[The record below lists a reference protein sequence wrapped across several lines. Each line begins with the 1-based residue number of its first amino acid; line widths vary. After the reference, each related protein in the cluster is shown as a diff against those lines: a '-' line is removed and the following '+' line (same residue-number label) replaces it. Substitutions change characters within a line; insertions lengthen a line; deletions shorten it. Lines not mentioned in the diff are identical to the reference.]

1 MWSFVLLKHNLPFVT
16 IFLELLR
23 FDDSSNLDSSHPNHN
38 MKKVNEEL
46 MKRYGFSRETSQ
58 NLFEIYDNF
67 NIYVREIEFV
77 NDSKTLTIEDLNKSD
92 SLFPNISSID
102 IMTQM
107 VPYGEDLNKFF
118 PNKSSDTQNAAFN
131 KNPEISATIPEASNL
146 GGNPKLVRRESIKG
160 TEENKGV
167 SYKIINSLYDSL
179 IYIGDL
185 GFALRVA
192 ELIYSKLKISHEEL
206 IGIEA
211 ADYFMNQKNILTL
224 ELLESMFQLFSRT
237 KEKKLK
243 IISNITGT
251 LEKVGGDLSEM
262 QLNFSPNMSHEEMA
276 KNICFKKNSE
286 YKENFL
292 QLAEGD
298 YVILT
303 SFRKEGEAGDSP
315 YDNTASLKNYLNMF
329 SAQNKSNN
337 LGDEAKLLINTLNK
351 NGSSFEEALIG
362 NISEITSEFNLKIN
376 ILPNK
381 TQTEHILTE
390 QKEWKLTKLF
400 NKETYDKSSEA
411 LLNFVTKSC
420 MSNNLEKILLNPKQA
435 HKETQIFPQFY
446 QNFGSVVNPNLN
458 QMQNMACT
466 FAFSQPLTLIEG
478 APGTGKTFLATQ
490 IILQWFLFFFFFF
503 FFLRIFNLRFYDFGE
518 I

>member
-23 FDDSSNLDSSHPNHN
+23 FDDPSNQESSQPNHN

-46 MKRYGFSRETSQ
+46 MKRYGFSREASQ

-92 SLFPNISSID
+92 SLFPHVCPID
-102 IMTQM
+102 LMTQI
-107 VPYGEDLNKFF
+107 VPYVEDLNKFF
-118 PNKSSDTQNAAFN
+118 PKPTDPQNATYL
-131 KNPEISATIPEASNL
+131 KSPEISATIPEVSNL
-146 GGNPKLVRRESIKG
+146 GGNQKFVRRESIKGG

-206 IGIEA
+206 ISQEA

-251 LEKVGGDLSEM
+251 LEKIGEDLSEM
-262 QLNFSPNMSHEEMA
+262 LLNFSPNMSPEEMA

-329 SAQNKSNN
+329 SAQSRSNS
-337 LGDEAKLLINTLNK
+337 LGDEAKLLISTLNK
-351 NGSSFEEALIG
+351 NGSNFEEALIG
-362 NISEITSEFNLKIN
+362 NINEITSEFNLKIS

-381 TQTEHILTE
+381 TQTEHILTAH
-390 QKEWKLTKLF
+390 KEWKLTKLF

-411 LLNFVTKSC
+411 LLSFVTKSC
-420 MSNNLEKILLNPKQA
+420 MSNNLEKIILNPKQA

-490 IILQWFLFFFFFF
+490 IILQWFFFFWGDFYLFFF
-503 FFLRIFNLRFYDFGE
+503 RVW
-518 I
+518 